1 VRKTPDTF
9 HTEDNGSPPTWSA
22 TATGRSRLASLPAF
36 ALIVVILVTSCSTG
50 FQSLDISY
58 QKTDG
63 MLLLTGTT
71 EEVQDLL
78 FRHGSDDGAFPEPIT
93 MARQGMEQ

>member
-1 VRKTPDTF
+1 MLCPWLFFDA
-9 HTEDNGSPPTWSA
+9 TW
-22 TATGRSRLASLPAF
+22 LQKK
-36 ALIVVILVTSCSTG
+36 IDEK
-50 FQSLDISY
+50 SLDISY

>member
-1 VRKTPDTF
+1 MHLFRAHSIARVEISQDALRMAFFDA
-9 HTEDNGSPPTWSA
+9 TW
-22 TATGRSRLASLPAF
+22 LQKK
-36 ALIVVILVTSCSTG
+36 IDEK
-50 FQSLDISY
+50 SLDISY

>member
-1 VRKTPDTF
+1 MR
-9 HTEDNGSPPTWSA
+9 
-22 TATGRSRLASLPAF
+22 RASIFPN
-36 ALIVVILVTSCSTG
+36 
-50 FQSLDISY
+50 